1 MLGLAL
7 FLTAALLA
15 PDAAQVA
22 ASRQKAHPELMAIVD
37 AARLAPPE
45 FSADALLRVAEC
57 PKLTDT
63 QWKRELTEEAFQSAT
78 AARNPIRQS
87 AMVGPPGRHFLRVS
101 LRLDRLSLQVRAV
114 KTMLRI
120 DARRARILFEAMSRP
135 VPRRLTCGDTLL
147 DEPSPYYDLLAE
159 ITDSTFT
166 PEERRKE
173 RHLGPAL
180 AAVAGMASA
189 VEIAPIANLISKLN
203 LSVEQ
208 RELLAT
214 QFASALAR
222 IEGDDRAFGS
232 SLWLIEAAMKELIG
246 KCGESAGNVRGAYRK
261 FLVAN
266 FRGPRCA
273 EDFDSKLPLA
283 AFFSDITAREGFTE
297 QERKPGDVAGAA
309 TIQQN
314 FESTEA
320 RRFLKESRQLMF
332 TARAQRD
339 SVAWR
344 EKFDDFVRGLE
355 SWKPAE
361 GQTESELFRLRGGF
375 LSSVAVLLP
384 PGPERDQAILRT
396 VGYFTNSPAQSE
408 DWLEWFNEVQSL
420 VRFMRA
426 LEPTE
431 GAKFLAALEAS
442 GHPVLALYAKIERS
456 LSDGKPD

>member
-22 ASRQKAHPELMAIVD
+22 AARHKAHPELMAIVD

-57 PKLTDT
+57 RKLTDT
-63 QWKRELTEEAFQSAT
+63 QWKRELAEEAFQNAT

-87 AMVGPPGRHFLRVS
+87 AMVGPPGRHVLRVAS
-101 LRLDRLSLQVRAV
+101 RLDRLSLQVRAV
-114 KTMLRI
+114 KIMLRI

-135 VPRRLTCGDTLL
+135 VPRRLTCSDTLL

-159 ITDSTFT
+159 IIDSTFT

-222 IEGDDRAFGS
+222 IEGDDRVFGS
-232 SLWLIEAAMKELIG
+232 SLWLIEAAMRELTG
-246 KCGESAGNVRGAYRK
+246 KCGESAGNVRAAYRK
-261 FLVAN
+261 FLLAN
-266 FRGPRCA
+266 FKGPRCA

-283 AFFSDITAREGFTE
+283 AFFSDIAAREGFTE
-297 QERKPGDVAGAA
+297 DERKPGEVAGAA
-309 TIQQN
+309 VIQQH
-314 FESTEA
+314 FESAEA

-332 TARAQRD
+332 TAKAQRD
-339 SVAWR
+339 SAAWR

-355 SWKPAE
+355 NWKPAE

-384 PGPERDQAILRT
+384 PGAERDQAILRT